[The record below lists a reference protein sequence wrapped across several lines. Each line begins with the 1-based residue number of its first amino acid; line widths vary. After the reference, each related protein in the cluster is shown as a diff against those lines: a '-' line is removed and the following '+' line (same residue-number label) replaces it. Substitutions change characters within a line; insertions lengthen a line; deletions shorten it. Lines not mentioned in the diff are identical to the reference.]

1 VKECPSSILKVER
14 RNASVPPDVPLP
26 SVQNAVLAEQ
36 SILDDVNI
44 ENQDED
50 DHLPQMNPEG
60 NIWCC

>member
-1 VKECPSSILKVER
+1 
-14 RNASVPPDVPLP
+14 VPPDVPLP

-60 NIWCC
+60 T